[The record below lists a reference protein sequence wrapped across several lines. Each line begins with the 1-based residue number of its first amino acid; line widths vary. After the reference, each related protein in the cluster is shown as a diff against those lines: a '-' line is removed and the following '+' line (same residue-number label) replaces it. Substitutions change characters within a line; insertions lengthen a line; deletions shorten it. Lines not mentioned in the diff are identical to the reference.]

1 MADPRRAERL
11 DELGEQARELLRGSV
26 DLHVHAAPDP
36 FAERKMD
43 ARETVAAAQAAG
55 QAALVL
61 KSHEYPTQPLAWA
74 LNSEFPGV
82 EVYGAL
88 ALDHAVGGLNPD
100 ALETALRIG
109 TRVVWWPTFDSV
121 WSRETFGRWNSPTEP
136 MTVLDETGALLPV
149 CHALLDL
156 MVEHDALLCSGH
168 LSPAETLALVR
179 ESRRRGVRSLV
190 THATSFQIP
199 LEVQRELAGVGA
211 YVEQC
216 GNASFRAE
224 GEGAAASAAMR
235 ADVRGLGPE
244 HVVLSTD
251 LGQATNPP
259 PAVGFGLWM
268 EQFLEDG
275 FGEDEVRQMVQ
286 ANPAGLLG

>member
-1 MADPRRAERL
+1 MTDPRHAERL

-43 ARETVAAAQAAG
+43 ARETVAAAQEAG

-74 LNSEFPGV
+74 LNSEFDGV

-88 ALDHAVGGLNPD
+88 ALDHAVGGLNID
-100 ALETALRIG
+100 ALDSALRIG
-109 TRVVWWPTFDSV
+109 TRVVWWPTFDSA
-121 WSRETFGRWNSPTEP
+121 WSRETFGRWNSPTDP
-136 MTVLDETGALLPV
+136 MTVLDEAGALLPV

-190 THATSFQIP
+190 THATSFGIP
-199 LEVQRELAGVGA
+199 LEVQQELAGRGA

-216 GNASFRAE
+216 GNATFRADRG
-224 GEGAAASAAMR
+224 GEASEEMQ
-235 ADVRGLGPE
+235 ADVRALGPE

-259 PAVGFGLWM
+259 PTVGFGLWM
-268 EQFLEDG
+268 EQFLEGG
-275 FGEDEVRQMVQ
+275 FSEDEVRHMVQ
-286 ANPAGLLG
+286 ENPTGLLE

>member
-1 MADPRRAERL
+1 MTDPRRAERL
-11 DELGEQARELLRGSV
+11 DELGEQALELLRGSV

-36 FAERKMD
+36 FQERKMD
-43 ARETVAAAQAAG
+43 ARETVAAARKAG
-55 QAALVL
+55 QTALVL

-74 LNSEFPGV
+74 LNSEFDGI

-121 WSRETFGRWNSPTEP
+121 WSRETFGRWNSSAPP
-136 MTVLDETGALLPV
+136 MTVLDEAGDLLPV
-149 CHALLDL
+149 CHGLLDL

-179 ESRRRGVRSLV
+179 ESRRRGLRSLV
-190 THATSFQIP
+190 THATSFGIP
-199 LEVQRELAGVGA
+199 LGVQQELAGLGA
-211 YVEQC
+211 YMEQC
-216 GNASFRAE
+216 GNALFRPD
-224 GEGAAASAAMR
+224 GEGATASAAMR
-235 ADVRGLGPE
+235 SDVRALGGE

-259 PAVGFGLWM
+259 AAVGFGLWI

-275 FGEDEVRQMVQ
+275 FSENEVQRMVQ
-286 ANPAGLLG
+286 VNPAELLA

>member
-1 MADPRRAERL
+1 MTNPRRAERL

-43 ARETVAAAQAAG
+43 ARETVAAAQVAG

-74 LNSEFPGV
+74 LNSEYEGV

-88 ALDHAVGGLNPD
+88 ALDHAVGGLNTD
-100 ALETALRIG
+100 ALDTALRIG
-109 TRVVWWPTFDSV
+109 TRVVWWPTFDSA

-136 MTVLDETGALLPV
+136 MTVLDEAGALLSV
-149 CHALLDL
+149 CHELLDL
-156 MVEHDALLCSGH
+156 MGEHDALLCSGH

-190 THATSFQIP
+190 THATSFGIP
-199 LEVQRELAGVGA
+199 LEVQQELAGLGA

-216 GNASFRAE
+216 GNATFRAE
-224 GEGAAASAAMR
+224 GGGEASEAMR
-235 ADVRGLGPE
+235 ADVRALGPE

-275 FGEDEVRQMVQ
+275 FSEDEVRQMVQ
-286 ANPAGLLG
+286 QNPSELMA

>member
-11 DELGEQARELLRGSV
+11 EELGAQARELLHGSV

-74 LNSEFPGV
+74 LNSEFEGV

-88 ALDHAVGGLNPD
+88 ALDHAVGGLNTD

-109 TRVVWWPTFDSV
+109 TRVVWWPTFDSA
-121 WSRETFGRWNSPTEP
+121 WSRGTFGRWNSPTAP
-136 MTVLDETGALLPV
+136 MTVLDEAGALLPV

-156 MVEHDALLCSGH
+156 MMEHDALLCSGH

-179 ESRRRGVRSLV
+179 ESRRRGVRSIV

-199 LEVQRELAGVGA
+199 LEVQRELAALGA

-216 GNASFRAE
+216 GNATFRDE
-224 GEGAAASAAMR
+224 GGEASEAMR
-235 ADVRGLGPE
+235 ADVRALGPE

-275 FGEDEVRQMVQ
+275 FSSDEVRRMVQ
-286 ANPAGLLG
+286 DNPASLLA